1 VKCELSER
9 EGGSKQGLG
18 GGNSHKVN
26 GVLCTEDLFRLC
38 IGDGDDELLLQGHAD
53 LEGGRN
59 KMKVG
64 GCGVRRGQRE
74 RLPEKKYGLPPAH
87 THLHCIQAVQAKVV
101 NKVSR
106 CRDLLGVHLLKVFQH
121 TKHTLRHLLAVQE
134 SLSQRRGG
142 GPGGKARP
150 GEKRAKRGKVAE
162 KKED

>member
-1 VKCELSER
+1 
-9 EGGSKQGLG
+9 
-18 GGNSHKVN
+18 
-26 GVLCTEDLFRLC
+26 
-38 IGDGDDELLLQGHAD
+38 
-53 LEGGRN
+53 
-59 KMKVG
+59 MVG
-64 GCGVRRGQRE
+64 GVWCE
-74 RLPEKKYGLPPAH
+74 RPPGERKGKKGNRPETSC

-106 CRDLLGVHLLKVFQH
+106 CRDLLGVHFLKVFQH

-150 GEKRAKRGKVAE
+150 GEKRAKRGKVAD